1 MYVSQTVLA
10 GQIGFTKLIYD
21 ENIELDSCLHD
32 GNMIESD
39 ELALTISNK
48 VIEGGIV
55 FTLTDKITGEENDL
69 AFTLKYWQG
78 Y

>member
-1 MYVSQTVLA
+1 
-10 GQIGFTKLIYD
+10 
-21 ENIELDSCLHD
+21 
-32 GNMIESD
+32 MIESD

-69 AFTLKYWQG
+69 AFTLKYW
-78 Y
+78 